1 VEIGIFRL
9 SLLDLGKV
17 ALPTCCIQWYDFSNM
32 LNPIDLS
39 RTDLNLL
46 VLFETVMRERHVGRA
61 AERMNLSP
69 SAVSHGLS
77 RLRAMLGDP
86 LFIKTPRGVTPTDR
100 ALALEA
106 PVAEIL
112 ARVRG
117 VVATSAP
124 FDPRRS
130 ERAFTIGAPDG
141 TAAVFLPPLVKALG
155 REAPRVDIRIRNL
168 MPRHGDPSP
177 ETAWREAF
185 AELDARAMDVAVMPI
200 AAAPPR
206 FSLRMLFEEDFV
218 VAARRGHPWLEKPTL
233 SAFVAAEHLVV
244 SHAGDPIGFVDIA
257 LAERGLARRVA
268 LTAPN
273 FMLALAL
280 MAESDLIA
288 AVPRSL
294 FELHG
299 RRFKLGCAKS
309 PLALPRFALN
319 AFAPRP
325 ALQDAGLTW
334 MIGQLA
340 RACGEKRKDG
350 R

>member
-1 VEIGIFRL
+1 
-9 SLLDLGKV
+9 
-17 ALPTCCIQWYDFSNM
+17 M

-46 VLFETVMRERHVGRA
+46 VLYETVMRERHVGRA
-61 AERMNLSP
+61 ANAMNLSP

-77 RLRAMLGDP
+77 RLRALLADP

-117 VVATSAP
+117 VMSTSGP
-124 FDPRRS
+124 FEPRTS
-130 ERAFTIGAPDG
+130 SRAFTIGAPDG
-141 TAAVFLPPLVKALG
+141 TAAVFLPPLVKLLR
-155 REAPRVDIRIRNL
+155 REAPRVDIRIRQL
-168 MPRHGDPSP
+168 MPRQGDPSP
-177 ETAWREAF
+177 DTAWRDVF
-185 AELDARAMDVAVMPI
+185 TELDARAMDLAVMPT
-200 AAAPPR
+200 AAAPAR
-206 FSLRMLFEEDFV
+206 VAMRTLFEEDFV
-218 VAARRGHPWLEKPTL
+218 IAARAGHAWLDKPTL

-244 SHAGDPIGFVDIA
+244 SHTGDPNGFVDTA

-280 MAESDLIA
+280 IDDTNMLA
-288 AVPRSL
+288 AVPRS
-294 FELHG
+294 FFALHG
-299 RRFKLGCAKS
+299 RRFKLNCAKP

-319 AFAPRP
+319 AFAPKP
-325 ALQDAGLTW
+325 ALQDAGITW
-334 MIGQLA
+334 LIETLA
-340 RACGEKRKDG
+340 GVCGGVQSPRQVRRNGPSKGGEWRG
-350 R
+350 RHEN